1 MVSCKGS
8 RKCKAIPVISDECTF
23 LIKFFLLFPEKAA
36 PKKRRKVFC
45 HITQHLLENHEMW
58 KKVIAEEAQKQGQ
71 GAESVHLN
79 NVAEPILAIHEEEE
93 EPGSREELVE
103 GEDPEESVEEPEWPV
118 SPQED
123 SKPPEE
129 LAEGDPQ

>member
-1 MVSCKGS
+1 MEARAG
-8 RKCKAIPVISDECTF
+8 
-23 LIKFFLLFPEKAA
+23 LFTAFVCFGFSEKAA

-58 KKVIAEEAQKQGQ
+58 KKVIAEDAQKQAQ
-71 GAESVHLN
+71 GAESALLN

-103 GEDPEESVEEPEWPV
+103 GEEPEEGAEEPQW
-118 SPQED
+118 SPQGD

-129 LAEGDPQ
+129 